1 MNVKRTSIFLMLTL
15 LLAFV
20 TCGCIGQKEDLHAQ
34 QSLTG
39 TGQVQIT
46 DMLGRELT
54 VPANITKVISTAP
67 PSTVLVYMLAPEK
80 LAAWNFVNNFNY
92 TYMDEKYLGL
102 PAIGGWSGTQQGN
115 YETFSNI
122 RPDIIIE
129 GYTTDKLSDERI
141 TVIERRQ
148 EMFGNTP
155 VVGVDDAIV
164 FADKADPSVEYVG
177 RLLGAQKRADK
188 FISFKASVFKDINK
202 KLGSI
207 PEEKRVRVYYAEG
220 PKGLATDPT
229 GSMHSQVIELC
240 GAVNVADCPLTPGI
254 GLTPVSI
261 EQIMRWDPDA
271 IITNNRQFY
280 TTVYSD
286 PLWANV
292 DAVKNKRV
300 YLAPD
305 NPFCWIDRP
314 PGPHLILGTAWAAKN
329 LYPEQFADMDLEK
342 LTREFYAEFFHY
354 KLTDEEL
361 RSLLYP

>member
-1 MNVKRTSIFLMLTL
+1 MNVKRTSIFLMLAL
-15 LLAFV
+15 LLALV
-20 TCGCIGQKEDLHAQ
+20 TCGCIGQKEDLQAT
-34 QSLTG
+34 QSLPG
-39 TGQVQIT
+39 TGKVQIT

-54 VPANITKVISTAP
+54 VPANITKVITTAP
-67 PSTVLVYMLAPEK
+67 PSTMLVYMIAPEK
-80 LAAWNFVNNFNY
+80 LAAWNFVNKFNS
-92 TYMDEKYLGL
+92 TFIDEKYLGL
-102 PAIGGWSGTQQGN
+102 PEIGSWAGQQGN

-122 RPDIIIE
+122 HPDIIIE
-129 GYTTDKLSDERI
+129 AYTTDKLSDERI
-141 TVIERRQ
+141 NVIERRQ
-148 EMFGNTP
+148 KMFGNIP

-164 FADKADPSVEYVG
+164 FVEKADPSIEYVG
-177 RLLGAQKRADK
+177 ELLGVQDRAKELIK
-188 FISFKASVFKDINK
+188 FKNSVSDTINSKIST
-202 KLGSI
+202 I

-229 GSMHSQVIELC
+229 GSMHSQIIELA
-240 GAVNVADCPLTPGI
+240 GGVNVADCPLTPGV

-261 EQIMRWDPDA
+261 EQIMRWKPDA

-280 TTVYSD
+280 STVYSD
-286 PLWANV
+286 SLWANL

-305 NPFCWIDRP
+305 NPYCWIDRP
-314 PGPHLILGTAWAAKN
+314 PGPHLFMGRAWAAKN

-342 LTREFYAEFFHY
+342 LTRDFYAEFFHY